1 MVSLV
6 PMKIAS
12 VFLRLFYVAWVT
24 VMLIWI
30 SLDGLNW
37 FDAEKKD
44 DKSVIS
50 FNLHPLMMSLGVLVL
65 MSEAVISYRVY
76 EAVHGFSHMSAKRI
90 HSGLQLSAMIF
101 MAVGLTIVFKNH
113 KEKAIPHLYTA
124 HSWIGVGVTSLMALQ
139 ALGGVLAFFVNTNSN
154 LKTLMLPVHRY
165 TGIATYM
172 LAVAAILMGLQEKST
187 FLKGSPQC
195 ASNAYCSQIIFANV
209 LSVLAVLIAALT
221 TSMLAAD
228 VKPLE
233 RTNSQETPLLASEST
248 AHHQTI

>member
-1 MVSLV
+1 
-6 PMKIAS
+6 
-12 VFLRLFYVAWVT
+12 
-24 VMLIWI
+24 MLILI

-44 DKSVIS
+44 DTSVIS

-113 KEKAIPHLYTA
+113 QEKAIPHLYTA
-124 HSWIGVGVTSLMALQ
+124 HSWIGVGVSSLMALQ

-165 TGIATYM
+165 TGMATYM
-172 LAVAAILMGLQEKST
+172 LAVAAILMVLTYILHVLSRFTQKGLQEKST
-187 FLKGSPQC
+187 FLKGSPPC
-195 ASNAYCSQIIFANV
+195 ATNAYCSQIVFANV

-233 RTNSQETPLLASEST
+233 RSNSQETPLLASEST
-248 AHHQTI
+248 AHDQTI